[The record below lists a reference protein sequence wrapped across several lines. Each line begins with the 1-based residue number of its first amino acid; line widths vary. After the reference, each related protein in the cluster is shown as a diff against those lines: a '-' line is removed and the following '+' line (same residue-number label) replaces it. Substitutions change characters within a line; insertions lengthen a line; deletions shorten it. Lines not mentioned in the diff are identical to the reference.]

1 MRAHEAFDLVFGQ
14 NSQIHS
20 TLGYA
25 YPRLQVDEI
34 RYLFLKS
41 SIERFNG
48 LERLSGN
55 FVLLLLHLLLDRL
68 QDSRFVLN
76 ANL

>member
-1 MRAHEAFDLVFGQ
+1 MRAHKAFDLVFGQ
-14 NSQIHS
+14 NAQIHS

-34 RYLFLKS
+34 RYLFLKPI
-41 SIERFNG
+41 IERSNG
-48 LERLSGN
+48 LERLSSN

-68 QDSRFVLN
+68 QDGRFVLN
-76 ANL
+76 ADL